1 MNDAPDKALTFIP
14 DILAAHQAHIDAQK
28 GTLDHAF
35 KAGDLLNRAK
45 ETVIADND
53 GKRGKWEEW
62 RGRNLRGI
70 CQTMASNY
78 MRLAKH
84 EPEIRKQQRVAT
96 NLAGEGKWTIRA
108 ALKLIPKTQKE
119 LDRAAKAKAT
129 RAEKKAAKEAAEATK
144 SSTRSSITIGDLLP
158 NTAPDELFIAVRHSW
173 EKDDLKKLVSLITDY
188 LNQPQP
194 TAPVPTPNVG
204 EIDRRI

>member
-1 MNDAPDKALTFIP
+1 MTDKPDKALTFIP

-45 ETVIADND
+45 ETVIAGNG
-53 GKRGKWEEW
+53 GKKGTWEDW
-62 RGRNLRGI
+62 RERNLRGI

-84 EPEIRKQQRVAT
+84 EPEITKQQRVAT

-129 RAEKKAAKEAAEATK
+129 RAEKKAAAATK
-144 SSTRSSITIGDLLP
+144 SATRSSITIGDLLP
-158 NTAPDELFIAVRHSW
+158 NTAPDELFIAVRHVW
-173 EKDDLKKLVSLITDY
+173 EKDDLKKLVSLITEY

-194 TAPVPTPNVG
+194 PAPPPTPNVG
-204 EIDRRI
+204 EITRRI